1 VAPGGGGMSM
11 PKPASGAAVFQ
22 RQLKA
27 TDLPEA
33 VQGDG
38 VYIIDRD
45 GRRYLDGSSGTGISC
60 LGYSNVRV
68 REAMHR
74 QIDGIAFA
82 HTSFFTNEPMERLA
96 DNLTLELP
104 GSSVWFT
111 TSGAEGIDASLKLT
125 RQYFA
130 EAGQPQRTWVIG
142 RQGGYLGASIGALA
156 AGGHAGR
163 REFFRPLL
171 SQNVAHVPACFPFRL
186 RRPGETD
193 EAYGLRAANELGKA
207 IDTIGG
213 EKVAA
218 FIAETVVGSTS
229 GAVAAVPGYFR
240 RVREICDRHGILLIL
255 DEVMCGMGRTGT
267 RYAFEQDG
275 IVPDMV
281 VLGKG
286 LAAGYAPLGAVV
298 VAGKVRE
305 TLRVGS
311 GAFRHGHSAHGH
323 ALACAA
329 GLAVQEEVER
339 NGLVGAVA
347 RQGQKLRSQLEE
359 RFGNHPH
366 VADVRGRG
374 LFLAMELVKDRT
386 TLEPFA
392 PECALHA
399 KIKAHGLEAGLVCYP
414 NGGTIDGTRGTHVMV
429 MPPFIIT
436 DSQIDE
442 LVEKLAATLE
452 CSFTDA
458 QKAH

>member
-1 VAPGGGGMSM
+1 MLKSSQGT
-11 PKPASGAAVFQ
+11 AVFH
-22 RQLKA
+22 RHLKSA
-27 TDLPEA
+27 ALPEA
-33 VQGDG
+33 VRGEG
-38 VYIIDRD
+38 AYIIDRA

-60 LGYSNVRV
+60 LGYSNAYV

-74 QIDGIAFA
+74 QIDSLAFA
-82 HTSFFTNEPMERLA
+82 HTSFFSNEPMEKLA
-96 DNLTLELP
+96 GNLTAALP
-104 GSSVWFT
+104 GGSVWFT
-111 TSGAEGIDASLKLT
+111 TSGAEGVDAALKLT

-130 EAGQPQRTWVIG
+130 ESGQSQRTWVIG

-171 SQNVAHVPACFPFRL
+171 SQDVAHISACFPFRL
-186 RRPGETD
+186 RQLGETD
-193 EAYGLRAANELGKA
+193 EAYGIRAADELEGT
-207 IDTIGG
+207 IQTIGG
-213 EKVAA
+213 AKVAA

-240 RVREICDRHGILLIL
+240 RIREICDRHGILLIL

-275 IVPDMV
+275 IVPDIV
-281 VLGKG
+281 ILGKG

-298 VAGKVRE
+298 VAGKVLDA
-305 TLRVGS
+305 LRSGS

-329 GLAVQEEVER
+329 AFAVQEEVER
-339 NGLVGAVA
+339 HGLLNAVA
-347 RQGQKLRSQLEE
+347 NQGRKLRSRLEE

-366 VADVRGRG
+366 VADIRGRG
-374 LFLAMELVKDRT
+374 LFLAMELVKERS

-392 PECALHA
+392 PEYALHA
-399 KIKAHGLEAGLVCYP
+399 KIKADALEAGLVCYP
-414 NGGTIDGTRGTHVMV
+414 NGGTIDGLRGTHVMV

-436 DSQIDE
+436 DAQIDE
-442 LVEKLAATLE
+442 LVDKLAVTLDR
-452 CSFTDA
+452 SLDDA
-458 QKAH
+458 RKAH